1 MKIDNDKIFPQGNDY
16 TGYSRELL
24 IEIVEVQKE
33 KIQELL
39 EEVIN
44 LRYKLRTSMEKIEF
58 KPIIHERSKKGK

>member
-1 MKIDNDKIFPQGNDY
+1 MKIDDDKIFPAGNDY
-16 TGYSRELL
+16 EDYSRELL
-24 IEIVEVQKE
+24 IEIVMVQKE